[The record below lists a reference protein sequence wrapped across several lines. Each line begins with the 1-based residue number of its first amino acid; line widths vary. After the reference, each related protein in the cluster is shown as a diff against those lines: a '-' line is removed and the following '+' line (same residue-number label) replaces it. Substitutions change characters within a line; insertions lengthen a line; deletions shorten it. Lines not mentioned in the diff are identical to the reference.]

1 MHSSQTSTLQFINLT
16 MYFINLALSLINWA
30 GLSCLHFMTLDRL
43 HLVSLQ
49 IAHLLFSHRSELTLG
64 FWKAIELTQFA
75 LHIAVFILKA
85 ATVLLLYAVHNLIL
99 VLLWAIGAIM
109 VFIVLVTIYRLVQL
123 VKNRYE
129 VIKKTSHV
137 IQGLVK
143 KIVIYS

>member
-1 MHSSQTSTLQFINLT
+1 
-16 MYFINLALSLINWA
+16 
-30 GLSCLHFMTLDRL
+30 MTLDRL